1 MGFIMAVLAA
11 VFGIAWL
18 ALGGVNT
25 PDWTPDLTPDNAPNS
40 ASLPVSPSDSP
51 PVNLALAETQ
61 TPPQAPVVRAAIK
74 PSVNDDDFARIV
86 SERADLTTVTIYPDN
101 LALITEVR
109 KVTLPKGGSVIAFE
123 GVSDLIIPQSMILR
137 EFTGMTLE
145 RDFDYSLLSKTTL
158 FENAVG
164 ESVFLTRFDK
174 ASGAVVK
181 QEAQI
186 ISARRDSG
194 VVMRVEGK
202 IETLSCSGL
211 TERVSFGSARGNL
224 SAKPVM
230 SVRVRTEQAG
240 EQEVVVSYLTSG
252 LGWRADYRADL
263 KGTIEDKPTGT
274 RAASLLAWLTL
285 TNDTAKDY
293 SDVPLAIIAGDLN
306 RDRETR
312 AVAAPK
318 PYMQAQCYPIGDTKR
333 GIRRLIPHITKQRTE
348 YRKSAAYGGAAP
360 MMEMS
365 MMSDEIVVTGNK
377 ARTATEEN
385 VGDYKL
391 YRVPGLVSVKPYQ
404 TKQIAFL
411 DEDSVEISRYFK
423 AEVRGAQNNPNPV
436 PLRLAYSLNND
447 REGGLARS
455 LPKGTFRI
463 FDTRANGK
471 AVYLAESYIDN
482 LAVDEEVELVTGRSM
497 SVQMKTTGRGSRD
510 LKSKFLAS
518 HSVFNALGEAVRIKL
533 INRDERL
540 LGNVITVESTARDPD
555 EIIPTW
561 WFDVRPEAVGEL
573 AYGVKFEMRYFV
585 DLDGLVEVEAG
596 KPLDDLGQFRIER
609 GLYIA
614 GTNRPVDDSYMPS
627 VSTNVSEMNAV
638 TKVISA
644 KLDKDGN
651 IVLEVKHS
659 IANTSGQAQTIE
671 IAPNYRRASRRSFE
685 VLESTLKPDNKAEAR
700 WTLEIADGETKA
712 LRYSVKV
719 LGR

>member
-1 MGFIMAVLAA
+1 MGFIMAVFAA

-18 ALGGVNT
+18 ALGGTDGGTVAADTKSPAN
-25 PDWTPDLTPDNAPNS
+25 
-40 ASLPVSPSDSP
+40 LPVNVAMVEASAPPAPAP
-51 PVNLALAETQ
+51 PVTHAT
-61 TPPQAPVVRAAIK
+61 IK
-74 PSVNDDDFARIV
+74 PSITEGDFPRII

-109 KVTLPKGGSVIAFE
+109 TVTLPKGGSVIAFE

-137 EFTGMTLE
+137 EFSGMTLE

-164 ESVFLTRFDK
+164 ESVFLTRFDE

-186 ISARRDSG
+186 ISARRDTG

-211 TERVSFGSARGNL
+211 TERVSFGPKHKGARGNL

-252 LGWRADYRADL
+252 LGWRADYRVDL
-263 KGTIEDKPTGT
+263 KGTIEDTPVGT

-306 RDRETR
+306 RDRDTR
-312 AVAAPK
+312 AVAVPQ
-318 PYMQAQCYPIGDTKR
+318 PYMQAQCYPIGNTKR
-333 GIRRLIPHITKQRTE
+333 GVFGVANRILNQKVE
-348 YRKSAAYGGAAP
+348 YRKSAAYGAAAP

-365 MMSDEIVVTGNK
+365 MMSDEIVVTGSK

-411 DEDSVEISRYFK
+411 DEDSVEIARYFK
-423 AEVRGAQNNPNPV
+423 AEVHGAQDNPNPT
-436 PLRLAYSLNND
+436 PLTLAYSLNNE

-463 FDTRANGK
+463 FDKRANGK
-471 AVYLAESYIDN
+471 TVYLGESRIDN

-497 SVQMKTTGRGSRD
+497 SVQMKTAGRGSRN

-518 HSVFNALGEAVRIKL
+518 HSVFNALGEAVRVKL

-540 LGNVITVESTARDPD
+540 LGDVITVESTTRDPD

-573 AYGVKFEMRYFV
+573 TYGVKFEMRYFI
-585 DLDGLVEVEAG
+585 DLDGLIEVEVG
-596 KPLDDLGQFRIER
+596 KASADSDQFWIER

-627 VSTNVSEMNAV
+627 VSTNVSEMDAR
-638 TKVISA
+638 TKIISA
-644 KLDKDGN
+644 KLDKGGN
-651 IVLEVKHS
+651 IVLEVQHS
-659 IANTSGQAQTIE
+659 IANNSGQAQAIE
-671 IAPNYRRASRRSFE
+671 IAPNYRRVSRRSFE
-685 VLESTLKPDNKAEAR
+685 VLESNIKPDNKSEAR
-700 WTLEIADGETKA
+700 WTLKIANGETKT

-719 LGR
+719 LGS